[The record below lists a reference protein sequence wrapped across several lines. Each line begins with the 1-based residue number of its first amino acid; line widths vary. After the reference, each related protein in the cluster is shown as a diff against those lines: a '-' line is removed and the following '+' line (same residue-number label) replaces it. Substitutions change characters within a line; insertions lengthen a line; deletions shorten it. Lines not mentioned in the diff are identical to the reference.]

1 MNHIYKKIWNVA
13 RGCYVAV
20 SEAVGC
26 KQSHKLGKTVL
37 LIGTIASVSTVSATN
52 IDLSSGS
59 HQYGDLVGTDKIILH
74 PLVDKV
80 VINSIN
86 SATGT
91 LQTQNGRLPN
101 VSDEDWKNNRYNVDY
116 GVYTHAAELT
126 VNGSVNV
133 QSARLA
139 GKTTINGDVTV
150 NGKVNR
156 KQIEDNSYSTWNA
169 KLSHHDVASGV
180 FWTGFSQDLGGVVVN
195 GNLNASLVQCG
206 GHVAHKISE
215 FNKNNGYSVGGLT
228 INGNMN
234 ADWLIVD
241 IATPGQKI
249 YDNWSDYVEINGTA
263 HIRQDVFM
271 GGKLKVKKL
280 IVDGTFYNSF
290 GEYRHYD
297 EAGGSNGESYPGEFG
312 KPGLPEEYIGST
324 IEHLDAQ
331 KIVNA
336 NNLFVG
342 TLANTRG
349 QTYTQ
354 TYGTIKV
361 TNNWFADSTINLS
374 GGVIDEQ
381 FLGQAHNLGQG
392 NHYNVTG
399 GTLKVG
405 DLRGDST
412 IVLSDKG
419 TIETKIESVFEN
431 IDGIADPAGLNTI
444 GLNASVPEEVQKTI
458 TDIFKKYVPGDVI
471 QNVMDRV
478 TLQGG
483 KILISGVNIT
493 ETQRDDLTK
502 AFKERFFRIKGFCL
516 SA

>member
-156 KQIEDNSYSTWNA
+156 KQIE
-169 KLSHHDVASGV
+169 
-180 FWTGFSQDLGGVVVN
+180 VN
-195 GNLNASLVQCG
+195 
-206 GHVAHKISE
+206 
-215 FNKNNGYSVGGLT
+215 
-228 INGNMN
+228 
-234 ADWLIVD
+234 
-241 IATPGQKI
+241 
-249 YDNWSDYVEINGTA
+249 
-263 HIRQDVFM
+263 
-271 GGKLKVKKL
+271 
-280 IVDGTFYNSF
+280 
-290 GEYRHYD
+290 
-297 EAGGSNGESYPGEFG
+297 
-312 KPGLPEEYIGST
+312 
-324 IEHLDAQ
+324 
-331 KIVNA
+331 
-336 NNLFVG
+336 
-342 TLANTRG
+342 
-349 QTYTQ
+349 
-354 TYGTIKV
+354 
-361 TNNWFADSTINLS
+361 
-374 GGVIDEQ
+374 
-381 FLGQAHNLGQG
+381 
-392 NHYNVTG
+392 
-399 GTLKVG
+399 
-405 DLRGDST
+405 
-412 IVLSDKG
+412 
-419 TIETKIESVFEN
+419 
-431 IDGIADPAGLNTI
+431 
-444 GLNASVPEEVQKTI
+444 
-458 TDIFKKYVPGDVI
+458 
-471 QNVMDRV
+471 
-478 TLQGG
+478 
-483 KILISGVNIT
+483 
-493 ETQRDDLTK
+493 
-502 AFKERFFRIKGFCL
+502 
-516 SA
+516 

>member
-59 HQYGDLVGTDKIILH
+59 HQYGDLVGIDKIILH

-234 ADWLIVD
+234 AAVD
-241 IATPGQKI
+241 
-249 YDNWSDYVEINGTA
+249 S
-263 HIRQDVFM
+263 
-271 GGKLKVKKL
+271 
-280 IVDGTFYNSF
+280 
-290 GEYRHYD
+290 
-297 EAGGSNGESYPGEFG
+297 
-312 KPGLPEEYIGST
+312 
-324 IEHLDAQ
+324 
-331 KIVNA
+331 
-336 NNLFVG
+336 
-342 TLANTRG
+342 
-349 QTYTQ
+349 
-354 TYGTIKV
+354 
-361 TNNWFADSTINLS
+361 
-374 GGVIDEQ
+374 
-381 FLGQAHNLGQG
+381 
-392 NHYNVTG
+392 
-399 GTLKVG
+399 
-405 DLRGDST
+405 
-412 IVLSDKG
+412 
-419 TIETKIESVFEN
+419 
-431 IDGIADPAGLNTI
+431 
-444 GLNASVPEEVQKTI
+444 
-458 TDIFKKYVPGDVI
+458 
-471 QNVMDRV
+471 
-478 TLQGG
+478 
-483 KILISGVNIT
+483 
-493 ETQRDDLTK
+493 
-502 AFKERFFRIKGFCL
+502 
-516 SA
+516 